1 MAFRRRR
8 STFRGS
14 TGSIGWISWNGS
26 GKDGTLGLGRC
37 LRPLPGFRI
46 LGRVALETL
55 LDCLV
60 EKHVSGRAAQAA
72 TSDGNRNDKGSRSLF
87 IRTRPCG
94 GWPRSLAVVDR
105 GDTIRHKT
113 IQITED
119 NSPPASMLGLG

>member
-46 LGRVALETL
+46 LGRTALETL
-55 LDCLV
+55 PDGLV
-60 EKHVSGRAAQAA
+60 ERRVPGRIV
-72 TSDGNRNDKGSRSLF
+72 GYLSLCQIF
-87 IRTRPCG
+87 ARKAPGLPIADLKRVFCSVAPGRPG
-94 GWPRSLAVVDR
+94 
-105 GDTIRHKT
+105 
-113 IQITED
+113 
-119 NSPPASMLGLG
+119 PAFG